1 MKNPYEL
8 IKGFRTP
15 VGFFNRHHVL
25 QTLERGTREVESVRV
40 FVKDLQEQL
49 PEMLMRQCDIF
60 RVTVTVDIKEPV
72 AYIYYASYKIQLR
85 FQTANLVEGDLLPD
99 IWTADSIHVSGMLTK
114 PLIGFVQHPTAF
126 TVDQRSPEI
135 PGMFIYEMIRGF
147 VDRFKLTDFINFNLD
162 NDFNKELEESIF
174 MYNW

>member
-15 VGFFNRHHVL
+15 GFFNRRHVL
-25 QTLERGTREVESVRV
+25 QTLARGTWEVESVRV
-40 FVKDLQEQL
+40 FIKDLQEQL

-60 RVTVTVDIKEPV
+60 PVTVTVDTKEPV
-72 AYIYYASYKIQLR
+72 AYVYYASHEIQLR
-85 FQTANLVEGDLLPD
+85 FQHMDLVEGDLLPD
-99 IWTADSIHVSGMLTK
+99 IWTANSIHVSGMLTK

-126 TVDQRSPEI
+126 TVDRCTPEI

-147 VDRFKLTDFINFNLD
+147 VDRFKLADFINFNLD

>member
-1 MKNPYEL
+1 MRNPYEL

-15 VGFFNRHHVL
+15 VGFFNRPHVL
-25 QTLERGTREVESVRV
+25 QIPERGTREVESVRV

-60 RVTVTVDIKEPV
+60 RVTVTVDTKEPV
-72 AYIYYASYKIQLR
+72 AYVYHAKYEIQLR
-85 FQTANLVEGDLLPD
+85 FPHVNSVEGTLFPD
-99 IWTADSIHVSGMLTK
+99 IWTADGIHVSGALTK
-114 PLIGFVQHPTAF
+114 PLIGFVHHPTAF

-135 PGMFIYEMIRGF
+135 PGMYIYEMIRGF
-147 VDRFKLTDFINFNLD
+147 VDRFKVADFINFNLD

>member
-15 VGFFNRHHVL
+15 VGFFNRRHVL

-60 RVTVTVDIKEPV
+60 RVTVTVDTKEPV
-72 AYIYYASYKIQLR
+72 AYVYYASHEIQLR
-85 FQTANLVEGDLLPD
+85 FQHVNLVEGDLLPD
-99 IWTADSIHVSGMLTK
+99 IWTADSIHVSGTLTK
-114 PLIGFVQHPTAF
+114 PLIGFVQHSTAF

-135 PGMFIYEMIRGF
+135 PGMYIYEMIRGF
-147 VDRFKLTDFINFNLD
+147 VDRFKLADFINFNLD